1 MIRAVSFYGNMGDGE
16 GMGMKYGPVA
26 LVRCGSYERR
36 EVEKAV
42 GRAVELLGGIERYIK
57 PGMKVLLKCNLLSR
71 KRPEEAVTVHPAVVE
86 AVVRAVQSAGA
97 IPVIADSPGGLYTER
112 VLKGIYKACGM
123 EEVHERTGALLN
135 YDTDIVE
142 VSHPEGK
149 VAKRM
154 TVIKVLQDVDAVISL
169 AKLKTHELTLFT
181 GAVKNLFGVIP
192 GMTKAEYHLRMK
204 RIEEFSD
211 LLVDI
216 CTYVKPVLSV
226 MDGIE
231 GMEGNGPS
239 AGRPRHIGAL
249 LMSSNPHAL
258 DVVSAALV
266 GLPVERICTVQRAKE
281 RGLCS
286 TKLEDMEII
295 GDSFDELYVSDFK
308 LPDSKKLGFLV
319 RALES
324 NNRVSEF
331 LKFYL
336 GPYPMIKYDA
346 CAGCGYCAK
355 HCPPK
360 AIKMV
365 EGKPRIDL
373 SVCIRCYCCQELCPY
388 KAVAIRRNWFFRL
401 FK

>member
-1 MIRAVSFYGNMGDGE
+1 
-16 GMGMKYGPVA
+16 MKYGPVA
-26 LVRCGSYERR
+26 LMKCGSYDRQ

-42 GRAVELLGGIERYIK
+42 RWGVELLGGIEKYIK

-97 IPVIADSPGGLYTER
+97 IPIIADSPGGLYTER
-112 VLKGIYKACGM
+112 ALKGIYRACGM

-142 VSHPEGK
+142 ISHPEGK

-154 TVIKVLQDVDAVISL
+154 TVIRVLQDVDAVISL

-204 RIEEFSD
+204 KLKEFSD

-239 AGRPRHIGAL
+239 AGRPRHVGAL
-249 LMSSNPHAL
+249 LMSPSPYAL

-266 GLPVERICTVQRAKE
+266 GLPVERICTVQRAEE

-286 TKLEDMEII
+286 SRLEDIEII
-295 GDSFDELYVSDFK
+295 GDSFDELRVLDFK

-324 NNRVSEF
+324 DNRLSEF

-336 GPYPMIKYDA
+336 GPHPMIRYEA
-346 CAGCGYCAK
+346 CVGCGDCARY
-355 HCPPK
+355 CPPK
-360 AIKMV
+360 AIKMAD
-365 EGKPRIDL
+365 GKPRIDL
-373 SVCIRCYCCQELCPY
+373 GTCIRCYCCQELCPH
-388 KAVAIRRNWFFRL
+388 KAVFIRRNWFFRL

>member
-1 MIRAVSFYGNMGDGE
+1 MNARKTVIDG

-26 LVRCGSYERR
+26 LVKCKGYDRQ
-36 EVEKAV
+36 EVDSAV
-42 GRAVELLGGIERYIK
+42 SRAVEMLGGIDRYIK
-57 PGMKVLLKCNLLSR
+57 PGMKVLLKCNLLAR
-71 KRPEEAVTVHPAVVE
+71 RRPEEAVTVHPAVVE
-86 AVVRAVQSAGA
+86 AVVRVVQSIGA
-97 IPVIADSPGGLYTER
+97 TPVIADSPGGLYTER
-112 VLKGIYKACGM
+112 ILRGIYRACGM
-123 EEVHERTGALLN
+123 EEVHERTGVILN
-135 YDTDIVE
+135 YNTDTVE

-154 TVIKVLQDVDAVISL
+154 TVIKVLQDVDAVISV

-204 RIEEFSD
+204 RLEDFSD
-211 LLVDI
+211 LLIDI

-239 AGRPRHIGAL
+239 AGSPRHVGAL
-249 LMSSNPHAL
+249 LVSPSPYAL

-266 GLPVERICTVQRAKE
+266 GLPVERICTVQRAEE

-286 TKLEDMEII
+286 SKLEDIELV
-295 GDSFDELYVSDFK
+295 GDPFDDLYISDFK

-336 GPYPMIKYDA
+336 GPHPVIRYDA
-346 CAGCGYCAK
+346 CAGCGDCARY
-355 HCPPK
+355 CPPK
-360 AIKMV
+360 AIKIIDK
-365 EGKPRIDL
+365 KPHIDL
-373 SVCIRCYCCQELCPY
+373 NACIRCYCCQELCPH
-388 KAVAIRRNWFFRL
+388 KAVAIRRNWFFRI